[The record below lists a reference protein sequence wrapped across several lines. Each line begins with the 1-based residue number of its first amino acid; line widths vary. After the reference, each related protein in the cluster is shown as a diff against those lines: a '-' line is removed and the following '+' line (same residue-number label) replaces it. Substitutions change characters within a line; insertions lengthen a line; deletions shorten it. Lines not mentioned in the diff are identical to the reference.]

1 MRRGLDAE
9 YLTVRG
15 NIDLGQRLYRIDL
28 CDTRSVSPDGISK
41 RESECRVAG
50 RIPSLVPIVS
60 GGRVQGNVWKE
71 RSTANLGGE
80 GISRGRAAPHL
91 L

>member
-1 MRRGLDAE
+1 MRRGPDAE

-15 NIDLGQRLYRIDL
+15 IIDLGQGLHRTDL
-28 CDTRSVSPDGISK
+28 CDTRSISPDGMSE
-41 RESECRVAG
+41 RESERSVVG
-50 RIPSLVPIVS
+50 RIPSLVPIGS

-80 GISRGRAAPHL
+80 GISRGLAAPRL